1 MFGEAR
7 RSVPFAI
14 PANARMYELDLPRE
28 LWDGNDMKPRKP
40 KSGEPSLREKLS
52 QKFLEALEADFQLHG
67 LTVLEKMRESSP
79 ERYAE
84 LAAKMIMSAE
94 PPEQKDGFAS
104 DNSMEAIG
112 RRLLKSVGLIE
123 PDNTAIEAAIAA
135 NNRFIEQLEAI
146 RDNAL
151 GGLNTNGHAAPIG
164 AS

>member
-1 MFGEAR
+1 
-7 RSVPFAI
+7 
-14 PANARMYELDLPRE
+14 
-28 LWDGNDMKPRKP
+28 MKPRKP

-104 DNSMEAIG
+104 DNSMEAVG
-112 RRLLKSVGLIE
+112 ARLLQSVGLIE
-123 PDNTAIEAAIAA
+123 PTNEQIEAAIAA
-135 NNRFIEQLEAI
+135 NDEFIAKLEQI
-146 RDNAL
+146 RDAAAFGSGNGSASL
-151 GGLNTNGHAAPIG
+151 EELN
-164 AS
+164 